1 MAEEEEIEN
10 KPHIII
16 DNGTGYCKAGLSGEE
31 GPRAVFPSCVGYPKY
46 YSGMV
51 GGDKKEYFV
60 GADAEAKRKVLKLNH
75 PIDRGIV
82 NNWDDMEKIWGH
94 IFTNELHVVP
104 EEHNVMLTEVI
115 MNPKE
120 NREKMAQI
128 MFETFNI
135 PGLYIALQPSLVLYA
150 SGKFTGFALE
160 LGEGVSQFC
169 PILDGFQDPI
179 KGERIDFGGKD
190 LSDYMAKI
198 LVDTGKR
205 FTTVGEKMIAK
216 TIKEK
221 TCYVAL
227 DFDDEIKSVE
237 PFDYELPD
245 GTHLIIKDQRI
256 RCPEILFHSENN
268 IAQKCTDIIQK
279 CYIDFRKD
287 YYNCIILSGGNSMFN
302 GLAERL
308 TREIK
313 NLAPLSMEEEIKVI
327 AFPYRKFSTWIGGSI
342 LSSIST
348 FESMWITKTE
358 YEESGATIVHKKIFF

>member
-1 MAEEEEIEN
+1 
-10 KPHIII
+10 
-16 DNGTGYCKAGLSGEE
+16 
-31 GPRAVFPSCVGYPKY
+31 
-46 YSGMV
+46 MV

-94 IFTNELHVVP
+94 IFTNELRAAP
-104 EEHNVMLTEVI
+104 EEHNVMLTEAI

-128 MFETFNI
+128 MFETFNV
-135 PGLYIALQPSLVLYA
+135 PGLYIALQPPLVLYA
-150 SGKFTGFALE
+150 SNKFTGIVLE

-169 PILDGFQDPI
+169 PILDGYQVPFT
-179 KGERIDFGGKD
+179 GERIDFGGKD

-256 RCPEILFHSENN
+256 RCPEILFQSENN
-268 IAQKCTDIIQK
+268 IAQKCYDSIQK
-279 CYIDFRKD
+279 CDFDVRKD
-287 YYNCIILSGGNSMFN
+287 FYNCIILSGGS
-302 GLAERL
+302 
-308 TREIK
+308 
-313 NLAPLSMEEEIKVI
+313 
-327 AFPYRKFSTWIGGSI
+327 
-342 LSSIST
+342 
-348 FESMWITKTE
+348 
-358 YEESGATIVHKKIFF
+358 

>member
-1 MAEEEEIEN
+1 MAEEQEIEH

-16 DNGTGYCKAGLSGEE
+16 DNGTGYCKAGLSGED

-82 NNWDDMEKIWGH
+82 NNRDDMEKIWGH
-94 IFTNELHVVP
+94 IFTNELKVAP
-104 EEHNVMLTEVI
+104 EEHNVMLTEAI

-120 NREKMAQI
+120 NKEKMAQI
-128 MFETFNI
+128 MFETFNV

-150 SGKFTGFALE
+150 SGEFTGIVLE

-169 PILDGFQDPI
+169 PIYAGYSLYYAI
-179 KGERIDFGGKD
+179 ERIDFGGKD
-190 LSDYMAKI
+190 LSDFMAKI

-227 DFDDEIKSVE
+227 DFQDEIKYVE

-256 RCPEILFHSENN
+256 RCPEILFQSENN
-268 IAQKCTDIIQK
+268 IAQKCYDSIQK
-279 CYIDFRKD
+279 CDFDVRKD
-287 YYNCIILSGGNSMFN
+287 FYNCIVLSGGSSMFN
-302 GLAERL
+302 GLPERL
-308 TREIK
+308 TKEIK
-313 NLAPLSMEEEIKVI
+313 CLAPESMKEEVKVI
-327 AFPYRKFSTWIGGSI
+327 ASPERKFFTWIGGSI
-342 LSSIST
+342 LSTIST
-348 FESMWITKTE
+348 FESMWVTKTE
-358 YEESGATIVHKKIFF
+358 YEESGAAIVHKKFF

>member
-16 DNGTGYCKAGLSGEE
+16 DNGTGYCKAGLNGEE

-342 LSSIST
+342 LSTIST
-348 FESMWITKTE
+348 FESMWVTKTE
-358 YEESGATIVHKKIFF
+358 YEESGATIVHKKFF

>member
-1 MAEEEEIEN
+1 
-10 KPHIII
+10 
-16 DNGTGYCKAGLSGEE
+16 
-31 GPRAVFPSCVGYPKY
+31 
-46 YSGMV
+46 
-51 GGDKKEYFV
+51 
-60 GADAEAKRKVLKLNH
+60 
-75 PIDRGIV
+75 
-82 NNWDDMEKIWGH
+82 
-94 IFTNELHVVP
+94 
-104 EEHNVMLTEVI
+104 MLTEAP

-128 MFETFNI
+128 MFETFNV

-150 SGKFTGFALE
+150 SGKFTGFILE

-169 PILDGFQDPI
+169 PILEGYQVHTA
-179 KGERIDFGGKD
+179 ERIDFGGKD

-221 TCYVAL
+221 VCYVAYDL
-227 DFDDEIKSVE
+227 DDEIKSVE

-245 GTHLIIKDQRI
+245 GTNLIIKDQRI
-256 RCPEILFHSENN
+256 RCPEILFNSENN
-268 IAQKCTDIIQK
+268 IAKKCNDIIQK
-279 CYIDFRKD
+279 CDIDDRKD

-313 NLAPLSMEEEIKVI
+313 KLAPPSMEEEIKVI
-327 AFPYRKFSTWIGGSI
+327 ASPERKLSAWIGGAF

-348 FESMWITKTE
+348 FDSTWITKTE
-358 YEESGATIVHKKIFF
+358 YEESGVTIVHKKIF